1 MHDVPDEE
9 LVERSRHGD
18 PRALAELYRRYAPSL
33 LGYLQRI
40 TGGRADAEDI
50 LQETFLRVFEGRG
63 RYAERGRFR
72 SWLFTV
78 ATRMAAD
85 RQRRARR
92 HEALAP
98 LALSV
103 LRPSPPTDPEHAA
116 EHHDLA
122 LVVESVL
129 ADLPASYAQAFYL
142 RVHEDWSYRDMAAAC
157 GELEGTL
164 RSRVHHTMKRV
175 QAVLRN
181 LEAAEDSSGGQ
192 AARPGTP
199 GEPARP
205 TLGGKKEKQP

>member
-1 MHDVPDEE
+1 MHDIPDET
-9 LVERSRHGD
+9 LVERSRRGE

-63 RYAERGRFR
+63 RYAERGCFR

-85 RQRRARR
+85 RKRRDRR
-92 HEALAP
+92 HEALVP

-103 LRPSPPTDPEHAA
+103 VRPSPPTDPERAA
-116 EHHDLA
+116 EHRDLA

-129 ADLPASYAQAFYL
+129 ADLPPSYAQAFYL
-142 RVHEDWSYRDMAAAC
+142 RVHEDWSYRDMAEAC

-164 RSRVHHTMKRV
+164 RSRVHHALKRV
-175 QAVLRN
+175 QAVLRS
-181 LEAAEDSSGGQ
+181 LEPADDTRGGQ
-192 AARPGTP
+192 PARPGTA